1 MYRHSNVYRYSV
13 LDLVTSTVYR
23 LQPTTSN
30 PQLYLR
36 YATWN
41 KVSNN
46 IFYVYENNIYYR
58 STPNV
63 ETSDFRVTTTGER
76 EAVFNGIPD
85 WVYEGKQISF
95 HRN

>member
-13 LDLVTSTVYR
+13 LELSSSIVSR
-23 LQPTTSN
+23 LQPTATSN

-41 KVSNN
+41 KNSNN
-46 IFYVYENNIYYR
+46 ILYVYENDIYYR
-58 STPNV
+58 QTPNV
-63 ETSDFRVTTTGER
+63 ETGDRQVTTTGER

-85 WVYEGKQISF
+85 WVYEGDFPID
-95 HRN
+95 